1 MRNLPGSAAEF
12 HEPHCETAL
21 ELTGHGLATTR
32 RVASSSSGAE
42 ALLVRADKVIE

>member
-21 ELTGHGLATTR
+21 ELTGHGLATR
-32 RVASSSSGAE
+32 GGVELFQR
-42 ALLVRADKVIE
+42 